1 MNFLADYLI
10 YNSGNE
16 VNEHYHLWSAMSALS
31 SIVSRRIWVDQ
42 GYFRVYAN
50 MYVVLLGPP
59 GNGKTTAMGCAKGLV
74 RSIGNVPFSAQC
86 QSKANLVKEMM
97 KYERG
102 VMLANGQPLIYT
114 PISIFV
120 TELSQFISIDPV
132 KMLDLL
138 VTIYDQDVYDM
149 STQAHGH
156 QQINGP
162 YMTLLGCTTS
172 DWVTNYLKSD
182 IITGGFTRR
191 ALFIL
196 EDWSAN
202 RRVPRPKLT
211 DEMRA
216 AWVRVE
222 NRARQLAEVT
232 GEFVWSQDAERWF
245 DHWYMTREI
254 VKDANVAAFDRTRH
268 TQLLKLA
275 MLLELC
281 RGDALVLHED
291 TLVTALAMLDKL
303 MIQLPVVFSGIGRNE
318 LAKTS
323 TRLKNMLVRAGTPL
337 AKKVIMEELWRDAN
351 TAEIY
356 QVFNHMIAMGAI
368 VVFNGTG
375 PDGVTR
381 EWVALPGQ
389 AASVQQASTPVHM
402 PPAETEA
409 GSTPSDSP

>member
-1 MNFLADYLI
+1 MNFLRDYLI
-10 YNSGNE
+10 FNSGNE
-16 VNEHYHLWSAMSALS
+16 VNEHYHVWSAMSALS
-31 SIVSRRIWVDQ
+31 SLVSRRIWVDQ

-59 GNGKTTAMGCAKGLV
+59 GNGKTTAMSCAKGLV
-74 RSIGNVPFSAQC
+74 RSIGSVPFSAQC
-86 QSKANLVKEMM
+86 QSKENLVKEMM

-102 VMLANGQPLIYT
+102 LVLKDGTPLIYT

-138 VTIYDQDVYDM
+138 VTIYDQDIYDM
-149 STQAHGH
+149 STQLHGH

-191 ALFIL
+191 ANFVL
-196 EDWSAN
+196 EDWSSN

-211 DEMRA
+211 DEMRD
-216 AWVRVE
+216 AWKRVE
-222 NRARQLAEVT
+222 ERARELAEVV
-232 GEFVWSQDAERWF
+232 GEFKWSDDAAKWF

-254 VKDANVAAFDRTRH
+254 SKDANVAAFDRTRH
-268 TQLLKLA
+268 TQLLKLT

-281 RGDALVLHED
+281 TNNDLTLYES
-291 TLVTALAMLDKL
+291 TLVTANAMLDKL

-318 LAKTS
+318 LVKTS

-337 AKKVIMEELWRDAN
+337 AKKVVMEELWSDAN

-356 QVFNHMIAMGAI
+356 QVINHMTTQGAL
-368 VVFNGTG
+368 VTFNASG
-375 PDGVTR
+375 PDGVVR
-381 EWVALPGQ
+381 EWFALPGQ
-389 AASVQQASTPVHM
+389 MAAVQATSTPVHT
-402 PPAETEA
+402 PPVEPTT
-409 GSTPSDSP
+409 GSTA